1 MQGRSLAGCR
11 QSVTFGAALLIIQRV
26 ERLLEV
32 ALADLVGS
40 GHAVDHRRGVG
51 VVLAIFDHLVG
62 KAEQRVQPPHPAK
75 RHLPQPVGQA
85 ILHKRLKTRLI
96 LDLFRIGQAVFLQE
110 LVVIQRRIFFGFGCR
125 IRRRGIRRRLLLL
138 QRFGHILAAGHLFL
152 AAQTG
157 R

>member
-1 MQGRSLAGCR
+1 MRGDSLRGLFGCHDLCCPGLGDGSRTFSRVASCLFGVACGRLAGLFFLTIRRGRLCGGLQGRSLAGCR

-85 ILHKRLKTRLI
+85 ILHECL
-96 LDLFRIGQAVFLQE
+96 
-110 LVVIQRRIFFGFGCR
+110 
-125 IRRRGIRRRLLLL
+125 
-138 QRFGHILAAGHLFL
+138 
-152 AAQTG
+152 
-157 R
+157 